1 MRVEE
6 YESRAMQ
13 LTHTSSTARP
23 SQGERTMRQ
32 ISRTE
37 LKEKIDKWDSLK
49 LVFTLGEWQY
59 RTAHIPGSL
68 NLPCS
73 SGLYESEDALKG
85 LEPDDEIVV
94 YCSNPTCSASV
105 SVYHLLKKRGFKN
118 VSHYA
123 GGLLDW
129 KEADYPL
136 AGEMSV
142 AH

>member
-1 MRVEE
+1 
-6 YESRAMQ
+6 
-13 LTHTSSTARP
+13 
-23 SQGERTMRQ
+23 MRQ
-32 ISRTE
+32 ISRAE
-37 LKEKIDKWDSLK
+37 LKEKIDRNSPK

-68 NLPCS
+68 NLPCTS
-73 SGLYESEDALKG
+73 LLYKSEDAFNG
-85 LEPDDEIVV
+85 LERDDEIVV
-94 YCSNPTCSASV
+94 YCSNPTCSASI
-105 SVYHLLKKRGFKN
+105 SAYYLLKKRGFTN

-136 AGEMSV
+136 EGDMSV